1 MKDEN
6 LSEKRTLF
14 LDMHDHPERY
24 TDDEMARL
32 LADSDIH
39 EFASLMGTARRAL
52 RHDLTEQPDVDEA
65 WRQFAAMHP
74 VGRRR
79 WPRVAAVTTG
89 IVFLSGV
96 ALAAVLRWGFTGHRP
111 QGSRHAATAQTQP
124 ATSADSTA
132 ILTARQADS
141 SDTLTVTFDNAELGT
156 ILHQMGAFYHADVV
170 FASEQTRHTRLYF
183 RWDKRLPLEQQ
194 ADLLNTFDRINISL
208 KDHTLTVD

>member
-6 LSEKRTLF
+6 LSEKRKLF

-65 WRQFAAMHP
+65 WRQFVAMHP

-111 QGSRHAATAQTQP
+111 QGSRHAATAQTHP

-132 ILTARQADS
+132 TLTAQQADS
-141 SDTLTVTFDNAELGT
+141 SDTLAVTFDNAELGT
-156 ILHQMGAFYHADVV
+156 ILHQMGAFYHVDVV
-170 FASEQTRHTRLYF
+170 FRSEQAKHVRLYF
-183 RWDKRLPLEQQ
+183 EWNKHLDLQQ
-194 ADLLNTFDRINISL
+194 QINLLNGFERIHLSL
-208 KDHTLTVD
+208 DNDCLTID